1 MVLISY
7 DIVCV
12 NKTQE
17 HLTKEWKNQ
26 PIQFFFQGSWNTCM
40 LWDYIEFS
48 DLCLVQ
54 GD

>member
-26 PIQFFFQGSWNTCM
+26 PIQFFFKVVEIPACYETT
-40 LWDYIEFS
+40 
-48 DLCLVQ
+48 
-54 GD
+54 